1 MGDKKLLTKIY
12 YENKA
17 INNGISKLMNIIFI
31 AILGNINIQ
40 AKENDDVLLKGLS
53 KFGLFL
59 SVIVLVL
66 TTISDV
72 VCYRD
77 KKRDLDEIEEN
88 K

>member
-17 INNGISKLMNIIFI
+17 INNGISKLMNIVLM
-31 AILGNINIQ
+31 AILGNINVQ
-40 AKENDDVLLKGLS
+40 AKENDDALLKGLS
-53 KFGLFL
+53 QLGLFL
-59 SVIVLVL
+59 SVIVFVL

-77 KKRDLDEIEEN
+77 KKRDLEEIEED